1 MIGEDEKR
9 RIIESMARAFN
20 LQTVQHYTDVIAGT
34 AQGDPAIEDR
44 FLQVR
49 VGDIDSYMR
58 VLERR
63 GKSRPLTKHRPI
75 LARAA
80 ILSMADG
87 VFTLP
92 DLGHGN
98 NGRDLDGDH
107 RSRYT
112 NRQRQ
117 RLLRERYKD
126 VFFEPDPKAGGIKRI
141 SSAFSESDPPR
152 SLAGEQARAYLDAV
166 RRTAQS
172 LYGGNAKRQMTLRSV
187 LRSAFPQFLEEV
199 AEFRGEC
206 RAVFESLGRR
216 NDRIDFLREQLV
228 DDPRLLDMFYSHIT
242 SMLDL
247 AWFRTRPKNE
257 RDLYLKPAPQTRYTG
272 QDAKKARRIL
282 VDIRGRDQAH
292 RILDMA
298 GVAFIQIGRP
308 SAAVWVYGECLE
320 TSKTSMERGLALQ
333 NAAVAHRLNQNFKLA
348 LTCMKNALVNFE
360 SARDI
365 RRICNALQLI
375 GESQWRLGFRGA
387 ALKSFGE
394 VERRG
399 AEMPEGERWRAQYM
413 LGMSFGRL
421 DEMRRSRRCL
431 TRALEMIPEEET
443 GWIIRIS
450 DFILSERP
458 VWIDGMLPAP
468 LSQELDACMKQ
479 SDELVYG
486 GPGAVRPSGCGAHD
500 PGGDA

>member
-20 LQTVQHYTDVIAGT
+20 LQTAQRYADIIAGT

-44 FLQVR
+44 FLQARAV
-49 VGDIDSYMR
+49 DIDSYMR

-63 GKSRPLTKHRPI
+63 GKSKPIAKHRPM
-75 LARAA
+75 LVRAA
-80 ILSMADG
+80 ILSLADG

-98 NGRDLDGDH
+98 NGRDPDGDH
-107 RSRYT
+107 RNRYT
-112 NRQRQ
+112 DRQRQ

-126 VFFEPDPKAGGIKRI
+126 VFFEPDPKAGGIKLI
-141 SSAFSESDPPR
+141 SSAFSESGPPR
-152 SLAGEQARAYLDAV
+152 SPAGEQARAYLDAV
-166 RRTAQS
+166 RRAAQA
-172 LYGGNAKRQMTLRSV
+172 LYGGNARRQVALRSI
-187 LRSAFPQFLEEV
+187 LRSAFPQFLEEM

-206 RAVFESLGRR
+206 RAVFESMGRR

-228 DDPRLLDMFYSHIT
+228 DDPRLLDMFYSHTASI
-242 SMLDL
+242 LDL
-247 AWFRTRPKNE
+247 AWFRALPKNG

-272 QDAKKARRIL
+272 QDAKKARHIL
-282 VDIRGRDQAH
+282 VDIHGRDRA
-292 RILDMA
+292 RYILDVA

-320 TSKTSMERGLALQ
+320 VSKTSMERGLALQ
-333 NAAVAHRLNQNFKLA
+333 STAAAHRLNQNFKLA
-348 LTCMKNALVNFE
+348 LTCMKNALANFE
-360 SARDI
+360 YARDI
-365 RRICNALQLI
+365 RRICNALQLV

-387 ALKSFGE
+387 AMKSFGE

-399 AEMPEGERWRAQYM
+399 AKMPEGERWRAQYM

-421 DEMRRSRRCL
+421 GEMRRSRRCF

-443 GWIIRIS
+443 EWIIRMS
-450 DFILSERP
+450 GFILSERP
-458 VWIDGMLPAP
+458 VWTDGMLPAP
-468 LSQELDACMKQ
+468 LGQELDACVRQ
-479 SDELVYG
+479 SDEMVYG
-486 GPGAVRPSGCGAHD
+486 GPGAVRPSGCSAHD